1 MRALK
6 GWHDI
11 LVLGTSNPIS
21 MENFPQYR
29 VISGL
34 STLIKTHTKRLKHY
48 KAAAVRAKNTPLK
61 MLFKKYEAHSQDSIK
76 TLVAWLVNYGGPSY
90 FPMETREINSLW
102 NKIGNIFY
110 PGEINELLTKS
121 EAIERYALRIHR
133 KALALSVVP
142 PDTTEDIQNQIK
154 NCEEAFATIKMLRE
168 KGVNE
173 LMVAY

>member
-1 MRALK
+1 
-6 GWHDI
+6 
-11 LVLGTSNPIS
+11 

-34 STLIKTHTKRLKHY
+34 STLIKTQTKRFKHY
-48 KAAAVRAKNTPLK
+48 KAASIRAKNTPLK
-61 MLFKKYEAHSQDSIK
+61 MLFKKYETNSQDSIK
-76 TLVAWLVNYGGPSY
+76 TLVGWLVNYGGPSY
-90 FPMETREINSLW
+90 FPLETSEFNSLW
-102 NKIGNIFY
+102 NKIGSLFY
-110 PGEINELLTKS
+110 SGEINELLHKS

-142 PDTTEDIQNQIK
+142 PDTTQDIQNQIK

-173 LMVAY
+173 ILAAY